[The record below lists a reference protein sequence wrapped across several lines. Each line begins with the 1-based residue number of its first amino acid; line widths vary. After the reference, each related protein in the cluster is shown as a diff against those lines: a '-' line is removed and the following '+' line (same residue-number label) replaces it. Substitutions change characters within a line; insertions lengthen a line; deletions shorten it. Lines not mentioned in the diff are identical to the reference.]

1 MDTKLILKLLPVL
14 LEVIKGIKDI
24 SENDISDMTIQ
35 EVEDILKEAEWPEF
49 DFEST
54 KE

>member
-1 MDTKLILKLLPVL
+1 MDIKLIQKLLPVL
-14 LEVIKGIKDI
+14 REVIKGIKDI
-24 SENDISDMTIQ
+24 SKNDISDMTIQ
-35 EVEDILKEAEWPEF
+35 EVEDILKEVEWPEF